1 MYSTRLELVWPVQIF
16 LKSLVA
22 SKHCLL
28 DHVLGQAKHL
38 GGLFHDLLRLNG
50 TFQALPAFDHER
62 LCSHPGQD
70 AMFLFSNPLAVEIRP
85 LVVVLG
91 RFENDSFNRF
101 FTDRF

>member
-16 LKSLVA
+16 LKSSVA
-22 SKHCLL
+22 SKHCLQ
-28 DHVLGQAKHL
+28 DHALGQAKHL

-62 LCSHPGQD
+62 LSFAPRSRRHV
-70 AMFLFSNPLAVEIRP
+70 LFSNPLAVEIRP

-91 RFENDSFNRF
+91 RARERFLQSFFHR
-101 FTDRF
+101 